1 MYKSNKRT
9 SISKMKRVAEMPDSE
24 IIFTLSRYENIDGVT
39 IKSSNT
45 LNAVVVRGLFL
56 YRTVSDYSQTSEQ
69 RRCERI
75 EFDSDTALE
84 RYMNLHTRKR
94 KRFTLDDVLYGT
106 ERCRFENEFD
116 VQLSRKHIF
125 S

>member
-24 IIFTLSRYENIDGVT
+24 IIFTMSEFGDIDGVT
-39 IKSSNT
+39 VKTSNS
-45 LNAVVVRGLFL
+45 LNAVVIRGLFL
-56 YRTVSDYSQTSEQ
+56 YRVVSDYSQTSEQ

-75 EFDSDTALE
+75 EFDSEAALE
-84 RYMNLHTRKR
+84 RYMNLNTQKR

-106 ERCRFENEFD
+106 ERCRFERKFD
-116 VQLSRKHIF
+116 VQLTRKFDF